1 MGNITLT
8 AILGHKVY
16 ITTHCYKLLG
26 YGICNLFYVSDM
38 PIKYIFF
45 LNATMNLADQTYVL
59 KMIGKLQKYSLLYLH
74 ERRHFFSYS
83 FVPP

>member
-38 PIKYIFF
+38 PIKYIYFF
-45 LNATMNLADQTYVL
+45 KCNN
-59 KMIGKLQKYSLLYLH
+59 
-74 ERRHFFSYS
+74 EFSWS
-83 FVPP
+83 DLCAKDDREIAKI